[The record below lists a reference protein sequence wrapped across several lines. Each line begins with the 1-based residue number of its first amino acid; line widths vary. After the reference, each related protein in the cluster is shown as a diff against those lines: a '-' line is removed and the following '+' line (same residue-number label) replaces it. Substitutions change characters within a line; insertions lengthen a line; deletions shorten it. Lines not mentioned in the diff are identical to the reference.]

1 MLGQPAIEATLLARL
16 GAHSVHYS
24 ERATAAAEDD
34 AGVTIHT
41 SAGRAVRARYAVAA
55 DGARST
61 LRAALGIPFAGTEPE
76 MRWAVLDAFVD
87 TDLPARSE
95 IVTFELH
102 GQSRVAWIP
111 RERGMARFYVLLDGG
126 EVTQQRAEASIGEHL
141 APHRVE
147 FVRTEWFSAFDGGFC
162 PAFLLVAMVNEMG

>member
-61 LRAALGIPFAGTEPE
+61 LRAALGIPFAGTDA
-76 MRWAVLDAFVD
+76 RDAVGGARRVCRHG
-87 TDLPARSE
+87 PARAS
-95 IVTFELH
+95 
-102 GQSRVAWIP
+102 Q
-111 RERGMARFYVLLDGG
+111 RGCHV
-126 EVTQQRAEASIGEHL
+126 
-141 APHRVE
+141 
-147 FVRTEWFSAFDGGFC
+147 
-162 PAFLLVAMVNEMG
+162 